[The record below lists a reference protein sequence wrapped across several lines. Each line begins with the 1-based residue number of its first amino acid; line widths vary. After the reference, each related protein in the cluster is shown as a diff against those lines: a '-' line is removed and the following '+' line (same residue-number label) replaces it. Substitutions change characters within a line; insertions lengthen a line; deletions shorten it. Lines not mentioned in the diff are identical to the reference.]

1 MKKNPIVTG
10 PSEGPKKLSPKSDK
24 SDIYD
29 PKHSSSKESITSKS
43 LSCFGSTKLCSLFK
57 MKKLSRKLTTNSSQG
72 VTSVPSSKLGSKEE
86 GKGSLRVLSFLDK
99 MKNVNVKNLASS
111 IVSSVQ
117 NKVSKFDEVIGDP
130 LLQAAGI
137 KEKDGKGRGE
147 RKLKSDKKGGKS
159 LSTKSGKTPI
169 TWSINKDVYEL
180 IETKRKRQM
189 RRCLKIQNYQYNHP
203 YVQRKNSIIRLNTA
217 SPASPE
223 KNASAN
229 PEIKLFNNQLD
240 QLTDYELMEVMKKM
254 PLQDKFKFR
263 RVSKRFRNCVNQI
276 VQYETAFA
284 LIERK
289 TTINFRL
296 DQITSYSVDPIYMNR
311 DELSPSLVENI
322 NRFMIKLNSIVIAF
336 PIDFDLFLSL
346 IRRRN
351 LLNLVLSGSTFVN
364 KHMNALPDYT
374 VSLTSL
380 NLDQCEINDKGLEV
394 IVRECGKVLN
404 LRLSHCNQ
412 ITGVFLEHL
421 PTNFVCLEMSN
432 CKSFNVDSW
441 RFLLEKERKQM
452 TTFSIDQIKFNGNLI
467 EKMVKFDKLTTLK
480 LAFAE
485 SDDYKFK
492 SIAMYTRLEALCI
505 ADHSDPPCFTD
516 SVFLEIQRGCDRLT
530 RIELRSNPST
540 TCLTDASFANLADD
554 CVKIASIKLVN
565 FSNLTVKTLT
575 SLAKLKYL
583 LELSLDNLTLDDAAL
598 VKTLPEFRSL
608 QKIKLYRC
616 ANITNQLPE
625 QLFKVLFTRPVWY
638 YLAMRSNPN
647 VELAKIN
654 QSGKPPNVIFEC
666 S

>member
-1 MKKNPIVTG
+1 
-10 PSEGPKKLSPKSDK
+10 
-24 SDIYD
+24 
-29 PKHSSSKESITSKS
+29 
-43 LSCFGSTKLCSLFK
+43 
-57 MKKLSRKLTTNSSQG
+57 
-72 VTSVPSSKLGSKEE
+72 
-86 GKGSLRVLSFLDK
+86 

-117 NKVSKFDEVIGDP
+117 SKVSKFDEVIGDP
-130 LLQAAGI
+130 LLQATGI
-137 KEKDGKGRGE
+137 KEKDGKSRGE
-147 RKLKSDKKGGKS
+147 KKSKPGKRGRA
-159 LSTKSGKTPI
+159 LTTKSGKTPI

-180 IETKRKRQM
+180 IETKRKKQM
-189 RRCLKIQNYQYNHP
+189 RRCLKIESYQYAHP
-203 YVQRKNSIIRLNTA
+203 YVQHKNSIIRLNTA
-217 SPASPE
+217 SSASSE
-223 KNASAN
+223 KDGTSAQSGN

-254 PLQDKFKFR
+254 SLQDKLKFR

-276 VQYETAFA
+276 IQNEVAFA

-289 TTINFRL
+289 ATINFRI
-296 DQITSYSVDPIYMNR
+296 DKITSYSVDPIYMDK
-311 DELSPSLVENI
+311 DELSLSLVQNI
-322 NRFMIKLNSIVIAF
+322 NRFMTKLASIVIAF

-351 LLNLVLSGSTFVN
+351 LLNLVLSGPTFVN

-432 CKSFNVDSW
+432 CKSFSLDSW

-452 TTFSIDQIKFNGNLI
+452 ATLSIDQIKFNGNLV

-480 LAFAE
+480 LAFSE

-492 SIAMYTRLEALCI
+492 SIAMYTRLEALSI
-505 ADHSDPPCFTD
+505 ADYSNPPCFTD
-516 SVFLEIQRGCDRLT
+516 PIFLEIQRGCDRLT
-530 RIELRSNPST
+530 RIELRCSPT
-540 TCLTDASFANLADD
+540 GTYLTDASFANLAED

-565 FSNLTVKTLT
+565 FSNLTVKTLA

-598 VKTLPEFRSL
+598 VKTLPDFRSL

-616 ANITNQLPE
+616 PNITSQLPE

-647 VELAKIN
+647 VEFAKIN
-654 QSGKPPNVIFEC
+654 QSGKPPNVIFEY